1 MMALGLEKPFSLG
14 PQGSFVNGCFS
25 TEINPLIIILFKENG
40 LVYVFPPAWE
50 KSTFS
55 CYQSFS

>member
-1 MMALGLEKPFSLG
+1 MGLGLEKPFLLG

-25 TEINPLIIILFKENG
+25 TAINLLIIILFKENG

>member
-1 MMALGLEKPFSLG
+1 MGLGLEKPFSLG
-14 PQGSFVNGCFS
+14 PQVSFVNGCFS

-40 LVYVFPPAWE
+40 LVYVFPPASE

-55 CYQSFS
+55 CYQPFS

>member
-1 MMALGLEKPFSLG
+1 MTGLGLEKPFSLG

>member
-1 MMALGLEKPFSLG
+1 MGLGLEKPFSLD

-40 LVYVFPPAWE
+40 LVYVFSPAWE
-50 KSTFS
+50 KFTFS

>member
-1 MMALGLEKPFSLG
+1 MGLGLEKPFSLG

-25 TEINPLIIILFKENG
+25 TEINPLIIILVKENG

-55 CYQSFS
+55 SYQSFS

>member
-1 MMALGLEKPFSLG
+1 MALGLEKPFSLG

-40 LVYVFPPAWE
+40 LVYDLPPAWE